1 MKGQAIEIIKDLIVS
16 LLIIVSIVIILS
28 LVFYDDIALGKV
40 VPQAEDYTLSAEMQ
54 NELEYT
60 ELDDAEEVIINY
72 YIDASDLKK
81 YEKTNEYVKG
91 KSNPFAEVSDSETE
105 NNTTTGDNN
114 TSSDTNENNNG
125 NGGFYED
132 DGTK

>member
-1 MKGQAIEIIKDLIVS
+1 MKGQTIEIIKDLIVS
-16 LLIIVSIVIILS
+16 LLIVVCIGVILS
-28 LVFYDDIALGKV
+28 MVFYDDIALGKV
-40 VPQAEDYTLSAEMQ
+40 VPEVEEYTLSAEMQ

-91 KSNPFAEVSDSETE
+91 KSNPFAEVSGSDIE
-105 NNTTTGDNN
+105 NNTTTG
-114 TSSDTNENNNG
+114 E
-125 NGGFYED
+125 
-132 DGTK
+132 

>member
-1 MKGQAIEIIKDLIVS
+1 MKGQTIEIIKDLIIS
-16 LLIIVSIVIILS
+16 FLIVVCIGIILS
-28 LVFYDDIALGKV
+28 MVFYDDIALGKV
-40 VPQAEDYTLSAEMQ
+40 VPEVEEYTLSAEMQ
-54 NELEYT
+54 NNLENT

-91 KSNPFAEVSDSETE
+91 KSNPFAEVSSSVIE
-105 NNTTTGDNN
+105 NNTTTGNNN
-114 TSSDTNENNNG
+114 TASDKNNTG